1 METIL
6 SLDLEL
12 FGLLT
17 LPAQRRAPVAVILL
31 NAGFIHRV
39 GPYRM
44 GVRLARALADAG
56 YPVLRF
62 DLPGIGDSIELAD
75 KSEVDVIRGVLD
87 AVAKQTGY
95 QRFVIGGLCA
105 AADAGWKVAAA
116 DPRVEGLILLD
127 GLARKGMWSTWARLR
142 RLVRKP
148 PSAWLAAVRN
158 LRAHPA
164 GDGGGNGAARD
175 VTDAALRDW
184 PAPGSERKELD
195 AMVERGVRVFAL
207 YTGGTSYFLHPRQFR
222 ATFGRS
228 ASAPGVTFV
237 HWPEM
242 DHVFHLDTHRQRL
255 IGRIG
260 EWLQRAFPL
269 PAS

>member
-1 METIL
+1 MDIIL
-6 SLDLEL
+6 SLGPEL

-17 LPAQRRAPVAVILL
+17 LPEQRQHSVAVILL
-31 NAGFIHRV
+31 NAGFIHRA

-44 GVRLARALADAG
+44 GTRLARLLGDAG

-62 DLPGIGDSIELAD
+62 DLPGIGDSIDLAD
-75 KSEVDVIRGVLD
+75 RPETDVIRGVLD
-87 AVAKQTGY
+87 AVAKQTGC

-105 AADAGWKVAAA
+105 AADAGWKVAVA

-127 GLARKGMWSTWARLR
+127 GIARKGAWATWARLR

-148 PSAWLAAVRN
+148 PSAWLAAMRN
-158 LRAHPA
+158 LRGRPQ
-164 GDGGGNGAARD
+164 GTQDEPRD
-175 VTDAALRDW
+175 ITDAALRDW
-184 PAPGSERKELD
+184 PAVGAERMEMQLL
-195 AMVERGVRVFAL
+195 VGRGVRVFAL

-228 ASAPGVTFV
+228 ASAPEVSFV
-237 HWPEM
+237 HWPES

-255 IGRIG
+255 IERIRA
-260 EWLQRAFPL
+260 WLQASFPP
-269 PAS
+269 PAT